1 MSHVAS
7 SALPCSLP
15 GEALADGPTS
25 TCAEPPGPLGPLEQP
40 APLGQPG
47 EPDLESLEELME
59 VVVVQQFKCKMC
71 HYKSTSKQTLLGH
84 MRERH
89 FQPGVHVGGFGGRAG
104 H

>member
-1 MSHVAS
+1 MSQIAS
-7 SALPCSLP
+7 SALTRSLT
-15 GEALADGPTS
+15 GDGLAEGPTS
-25 TCAEPPGPLGPLEQP
+25 TCVEHPPPLGPTEQP
-40 APLGQPG
+40 VQLGLPG

-89 FQPGVHVGGFGGRAG
+89 FQPGVHVGGLSCR
-104 H
+104 